1 MNYPIRIG
9 GETPVYL
16 CEWDG
21 GEIVEIHTRKSLW
34 DQYQDSGLYNPEDDS
49 WAWEIQELMTFDA
62 LLDHLETESLD
73 KGKPFHNDNMTITR
87 IR

>member
-1 MNYPIRIG
+1 MTYPIRIVG
-9 GETPVYL
+9 DSPIFL
-16 CEWDG
+16 CEWNG
-21 GEIVEIHTRKSLW
+21 GEIVEIHTAQTLRE
-34 DQYQDSGLYNPEDDS
+34 QYQGDALFDPEDDS

>member
-1 MNYPIRIG
+1 MYPIQIMG
-9 GETPVYL
+9 DSPIFL
-16 CEWDG
+16 CEWNG
-21 GEIVEIHTRKSLW
+21 GEIVEIHTAQTLRE
-34 DQYQDSGLYNPEDDS
+34 QYERDALFDPEDDS
-49 WAWEIQELMTFDA
+49 WAWEIQELMTFEA